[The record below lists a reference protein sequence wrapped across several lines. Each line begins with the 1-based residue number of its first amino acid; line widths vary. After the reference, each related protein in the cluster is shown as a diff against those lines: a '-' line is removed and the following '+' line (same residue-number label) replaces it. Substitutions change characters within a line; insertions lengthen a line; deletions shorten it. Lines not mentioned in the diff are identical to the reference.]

1 MLRYSTTWCVMEK
14 RLVLASAS
22 PRRKAL
28 LERVGIEIEVV
39 PSTIEE
45 VPQKDEDAGSHVLR
59 LAREKTEEVANRFP
73 DRWVIGADTLVVID
87 GEILGKP
94 ETSKEVRRML
104 SALSGRDH
112 RVLTGYAVA
121 RKKEA
126 AFVSRVVETRVRVKD
141 LSPGEINWY
150 IRTGEP
156 FGKAGAY
163 GIQGVGS
170 FMVEEIQGS
179 YTNVVGL
186 PVCQVLVS
194 LGALGA
200 IDLK

>member
-1 MLRYSTTWCVMEK
+1 MEK